1 MKQGSGKLRRRRIRL
16 VLLGLLLA
24 LVLAAAIYVADY
36 YRADE
41 TARAVLA
48 DPAPGV
54 QVQTG
59 DGCIVFSPDEAK
71 AGLIFYPGGKVEY
84 TAYAPLMEDLAEEGV
99 LCVLLK
105 MPLNL
110 AVLTPNAAEG
120 VRDGYPDVPVWAVGG
135 HSLGGVM
142 AARYAANHPED
153 VDAVVLLASYSTSDL
168 TQSGVKVLSL
178 YGTEDGVLQ
187 WDKCRAGTAVR
198 VLRVGRLQAVR
209 SRIGHVPENQ
219 NHSRAGGRD
228 SQKGDRSTAHYPR
241 GSRRV
246 RPAGFD

>member
-187 WDKCRAGTAVR
+187 WDKYEKNRDNLPEGFTETAIEGGCHAWFGSYGPQRGDGTPTISPEEQ
-198 VLRVGRLQAVR
+198 QAVAA
-209 SRIGHVPENQ
+209 SEI
-219 NHSRAGGRD
+219 
-228 SQKGDRSTAHYPR
+228 
-241 GSRRV
+241 
-246 RPAGFD
+246 AGFLIPEP